1 MSCNVSRLKGHAV
14 TDAHARARVERD
26 QVDAKVD
33 LPTAGAV
40 PPQRGHRPGRR
51 RVARARRLAHARSR
65 GGSALSRAGVA
76 LSRVGVA
83 LSRVGVALS
92 EQVLWE
98 RACVREVSEHARCQD
113 GLGRLAA
120 ARSRLCLASRCTRTL
135 SRGLLE
141 QSPGESSKE
150 PNGSSERV
158 PWVGGASTRL
168 GTGTRRPSPSP
179 GA

>member
-1 MSCNVSRLKGHAV
+1 MSRLKGHAV

-33 LPTAGAV
+33 LPAAGAV

-83 LSRVGVALS
+83 LS

-98 RACVREVSEHARCQD
+98 RACVRKVSEHARCQD
-113 GLGRLAA
+113 GLGRLCCEVSPVPGERHTHA
-120 ARSRLCLASRCTRTL
+120 L
-135 SRGLLE
+135 SRSLGAEPRRVLERAQPKCVLGEGTLGGRGGLYSRQL
-141 QSPGESSKE
+141 
-150 PNGSSERV
+150 
-158 PWVGGASTRL
+158 
-168 GTGTRRPSPSP
+168 
-179 GA
+179 